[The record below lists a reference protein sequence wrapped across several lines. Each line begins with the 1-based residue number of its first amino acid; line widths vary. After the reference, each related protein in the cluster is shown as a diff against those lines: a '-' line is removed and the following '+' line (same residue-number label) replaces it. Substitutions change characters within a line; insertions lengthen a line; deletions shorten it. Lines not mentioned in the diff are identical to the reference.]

1 MTLTADALTA
11 DTLLEGPRG
20 RRLVLEW
27 LNARSGDGAEYQR
40 LREVL
45 FDAAYVQG
53 RDRGHAISIVS
64 YGQRVSRLERS
75 TTPPA
80 AVAEA
85 LDALP
90 CSPPP
95 TAGELRNAL
104 RASVDAARYW
114 QDPDGEDHVAA
125 DPAVRRALRRFASV
139 LLDSSAAT
147 GWSDD
152 VRRSEQVT
160 VQWFEEGGA
169 RAEGL
174 APDARPA
181 AELLVAWRAATIED
195 DLRAR
200 RERPDDP
207 TAHYS
212 GAWWSIPPHGLT
224 RSTGL
229 RVDGRPLGVEL
240 VEDRFGW
247 AVAEVRPVAVP
258 DRLRVLEVRSADDWA
273 ALCRAHPLDV
283 TGEKRHDWFH
293 ATGRDG
299 RWVMPDWAA
308 VAREVDGVHLTLEG
322 YLRCAGRAIDV
333 ALTGALAGDAASMI
347 AGWNPDETAWFSDEV
362 SVVADPQRWA
372 WSDHDGWTRTH
383 ESGRSGGARL

>member
-27 LNARSGDGAEYQR
+27 INARSGDGAEYQR

-64 YGQRVSRLERS
+64 YGQGVSRLERS

-80 AVAEA
+80 
-85 LDALP
+85 
-90 CSPPP
+90 
-95 TAGELRNAL
+95 
-104 RASVDAARYW
+104 
-114 QDPDGEDHVAA
+114 
-125 DPAVRRALRRFASV
+125 AVRRALRRFASV

-174 APDARPA
+174 APNARPA

-383 ESGRSGGARL
+383 ESGGSGGARL